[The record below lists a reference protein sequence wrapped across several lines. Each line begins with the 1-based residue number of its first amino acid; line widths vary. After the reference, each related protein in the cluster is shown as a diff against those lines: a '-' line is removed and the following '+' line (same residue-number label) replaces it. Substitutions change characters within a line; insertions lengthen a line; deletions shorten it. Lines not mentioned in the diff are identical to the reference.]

1 MVTSGRCALSRV
13 DASGGKAHS
22 AIVTSEH
29 LHRGFAIAV
38 LVASVISD
46 KFLTGP
52 KKLKKVNSS
61 VFAGLENAQ

>member
-1 MVTSGRCALSRV
+1 VN
-13 DASGGKAHS
+13 ASGGKVYS
-22 AIVTSEH
+22 AIVTSEY

-46 KFLTGP
+46 KFFTGP
-52 KKLKKVNSS
+52 KELKKVNSS